1 MVNVKRILI
10 VGAGIAELSLATALQ
25 KQNFVV
31 EVVERSPTWS
41 ITGAGITL
49 PANEV
54 RVLRALGLGDAV
66 ERDGAIIRQWGFF
79 DQQGELLCNTDL
91 EALWGDVGPCLCIA
105 RPRLHLALL
114 GDASAVSIRLGI
126 SVTSL
131 LQNSESVSVGF
142 SNGSSGE
149 YDLVVGADG
158 VHSTIR
164 SLAISPVPPIYAGQL
179 IWRSIT
185 PTCPQGLTN
194 MMVFLGNQ
202 RSFFGLLPLGN
213 GSAYGF
219 GGVID
224 ERGFDD
230 PVEGRLE
237 RFRTRFAGF
246 GGPVPAFVA
255 SLTHDRQ
262 LHFGP
267 TERVE
272 LEHWHTGRILLIGDA
287 AHASQPMMSEGGCM
301 AMEDALVLAEV
312 LSTEDTLA
320 GALQTYVSR
329 RRPRTE
335 WVQQQSQAVAEGWA
349 LPPASRNAILR
360 ERGDQLMWQRYQ
372 LLRSIP

>member
-10 VGAGIAELSLATALQ
+10 VGAGIAGLSLATALQ

-31 EVVERSPTWS
+31 EVVERNPTWS

-49 PANEV
+49 PANGV

-105 RPRLHLALL
+105 RPRLHQALL
-114 GDASAVSIRLGI
+114 GGASAVPLRLGI

-131 LQNSESVSVGF
+131 LHNGESVSVGF

-164 SLAISPVPPIYAGQL
+164 ALAISPVPPIYAGQL

-194 MMVFLGNQ
+194 MMV
-202 RSFFGLLPLGN
+202 
-213 GSAYGF
+213 
-219 GGVID
+219 
-224 ERGFDD
+224 
-230 PVEGRLE
+230 
-237 RFRTRFAGF
+237 
-246 GGPVPAFVA
+246 
-255 SLTHDRQ
+255 
-262 LHFGP
+262 
-267 TERVE
+267 
-272 LEHWHTGRILLIGDA
+272 
-287 AHASQPMMSEGGCM
+287 
-301 AMEDALVLAEV
+301 
-312 LSTEDTLA
+312 
-320 GALQTYVSR
+320 
-329 RRPRTE
+329 
-335 WVQQQSQAVAEGWA
+335 
-349 LPPASRNAILR
+349 
-360 ERGDQLMWQRYQ
+360 
-372 LLRSIP
+372 

>member
-10 VGAGIAELSLATALQ
+10 VGAGIAGLSLATALQ

-49 PANEV
+49 PANGV

-79 DQQGELLCNTDL
+79 GQQGELLCNTDL

-105 RPRLHLALL
+105 RPRLHQALL
-114 GDASAVSIRLGI
+114 GDASAVPIRLGT

-219 GGVID
+219 GCVYD
-224 ERGFDD
+224 EMGFDD
-230 PVEGRLE
+230 PMEGRLE

-246 GGPVPAFVA
+246 GGLVPEYVA

-262 LHFGP
+262 FHFGP

-272 LEHWHTGRILLIGDA
+272 LEQWRNGRILLIGDA
-287 AHASQPMMSEGGCM
+287 AHASQPMMAEGGCM

-312 LSTEDTLA
+312 LSLEDTLE
-320 GALQTYVSR
+320 GALNTYVSR
-329 RRPRTE
+329 RKPRTE
-335 WVQQQSQAVAEGWA
+335 WVQQQSQAVAEA
-349 LPPASRNAILR
+349 ITLPPASRNATLR
-360 ERGDQLMWQRYQ
+360 ERGDQLMWQRYK
-372 LLRSIP
+372 LLRPMP